1 MLSRGF
7 IIFRCGEFLTVLTFL
22 VKKSTMRLSR
32 VCVYVYVCRY
42 VCMYVFLFYFI
53 FFLRVREK
61 KTVKLNLFVVFDESE
76 RSLVTGQYYRN

>member
-32 VCVYVYVCRY
+32 VCVYVYVCMY
-42 VCMYVFLFYFI
+42 VCMYVFLFYF
-53 FFLRVREK
+53 FFFESTRK
-61 KTVKLNLFVVFDESE
+61 KT
-76 RSLVTGQYYRN
+76 R